1 MEKQLYAKIFK
12 WVCWALLIVSVGLLV
27 FAFPKFGGAGEEGA
41 VTLMLNWAYIMLGIA
56 IVLILCIALF
66 IDIRKN
72 ATSLEDNPVV
82 KRPVKTILYVIA
94 IVAALLCA
102 YFFAK
107 GAPAMGYTAP
117 TPPTD
122 SELKLTDTVL
132 NLTYILGAGAILAI
146 IVGEIIMTVRGKKA

>member
-1 MEKQLYAKIFK
+1 MERQLYAKIFK

-41 VTLMLNWAYIMLGIA
+41 VTLMLNWAYIILGIA
-56 IVLILCIALF
+56 IVLIICIALF

-82 KRPVKTILYVIA
+82 KRPVKTILYVIG
-94 IVAALLCA
+94 IVAALLAA
-102 YFFAK
+102 YFFAS
-107 GAPAMGYTAP
+107 GAPALGYTG
-117 TPPTD
+117 TTTD

-146 IVGEIIMTVRGKKA
+146 IVGEIIMSVRGKKA

>member
-1 MEKQLYAKIFK
+1 MEKPLYAKILT
-12 WVCWALLIVSVGLLV
+12 WVCVALLVVSVGLLV
-27 FAFPKFGGAGEEGA
+27 FAFPKFGGPGEEGA
-41 VTLMLNWAYIMLGIA
+41 VNLMLNWAYVMLGVAIA
-56 IVLILCIALF
+56 LILCIALF

-82 KRPVKTILYVIA
+82 KRSVKTILYVIG
-94 IVAALLCA
+94 IVAALAAA
-102 YFFAK
+102 YIFAS
-107 GAPAMGYTAP
+107 GAPAMGYTAA

-146 IVGEIIMTVRGKKA
+146 IVGEIVMSVRGKKA

>member
-41 VTLMLNWAYIMLGIA
+41 VTLMLNWAYVMLGIA
-56 IVLILCIALF
+56 IVLVLCIALF

-82 KRPVKTILYVIA
+82 KRPVKTILYVIG
-94 IVAALLCA
+94 IIAALACA
-102 YFFAK
+102 YFFAT
-107 GAPAMGYTAP
+107 GAPAMGYTAA

-146 IVGEIIMTVRGKKA
+146 ILGEIIMSVRGKKA